1 MIITN
6 AKRHALGLKPNQ
18 VDRSRPS
25 RLFEIGPRKGGKP
38 GKAVFVKFPPAG
50 TLAVPIRSQVQPT
63 GGMHSLSASESG
75 AIPLRDGDF
84 AGNGGATENRE
95 AYPAP
100 RRLCEIGIGA
110 EGPDL
115 GGFEY
120 LAAMGYLKM
129 TRVAGAGSA
138 SSSSLMTLTPP
149 MSMC

>member
-1 MIITN
+1 M
-6 AKRHALGLKPNQ
+6 
-18 VDRSRPS
+18 
-25 RLFEIGPRKGGKP
+25 
-38 GKAVFVKFPPAG
+38 
-50 TLAVPIRSQVQPT
+50 PIRSQVQPT
-63 GGMHSLSASESG
+63 GGMHSLSASEPG

-120 LAAMGYLKM
+120 LAAMGYLKV
-129 TRVAGAGSA
+129 TRVAGAGYA
-138 SSSSLMTLTPP
+138 SSSSLMTLDPAHVHVLGEGAAKISLGP
-149 MSMC
+149 DGAPELVWADNMSRGGVRPSMRLVAGELHARTD